1 MSSMFKPF
9 LVAGF
14 LAALSWSSFAL
25 ADTSCADSI
34 GATDAQ
40 ALADQCI
47 MVSPATH
54 PPCNPLNSCDMIKD
68 EIIRG
73 CNYIKNYDGET
84 PDFCLTAE
92 QFSAADPAPTAET
105 DTVLFQTPSKNIFC
119 IYYNAADGSGGGSVY
134 CEIEKFTPSFDEA
147 YALSTDP
154 ENLSCKPEDLS
165 RYELSYNSSS
175 GQNYCPIDDLAEA
188 KITYDP
194 VAGADVLSAIVDL
207 GYGSTFEKNGISC
220 TSEKTG
226 LTCKNTAGHGFSL
239 SKAKQK
245 IF

>member
-14 LAALSWSSFAL
+14 LAALSWSNFAL

-40 ALADQCI
+40 ALADQCV

-92 QFSAADPAPTAET
+92 QFSAADPAPAP
-105 DTVLFQTPSKNIFC
+105 TVDPERASFETPSKNIFC
-119 IYYNAADGSGGGSVY
+119 EIYTSTDNPGGASVS
-134 CEIEKFTPSFDEA
+134 CEINQFTPSFDEA

-154 ENLSCKPEDLS
+154 DNLACQPDGLS
-165 RYELSYNSSS
+165 RYELSFNSEK
-175 GQNYCPIDDLAEA
+175 GQNNCPMFDL
-188 KITYDP
+188 YDP
-194 VAGADVLSAIVDL
+194 INGGTIVEDIIKL
-207 GYGSTFEKNGISC
+207 DYGTTIEKTGISC